1 MKRGTSLKRK
11 IVAVVIVTLMLVSS
25 VPSLINDRTGAS
37 LPGGWEEVVLEGNG
51 KKKIAEIT
59 VEGAIQHD
67 AAHANHPILS
77 MINFAKNDPDVQGV
91 ILNVNSPGGDVVT
104 VDKILLEIKK
114 LQQEGKTVV
123 VSMGSIAASGG
134 YYISANADRIF
145 AHPSTITGSLGVIIS
160 FPNYK
165 ELAERVGYSELNI
178 KSGPMKDIGDPLR
191 TMSEDEE
198 KVYQDIVDVSYEQF
212 VDVISEGRNMDKDT
226 VRKLADGRVY
236 SGKSAKALGLIDEF
250 GSLQDAISYIKQNT
264 NLTSYQVVQYKPKTS
279 VLNLFSQ
286 GINVTSTVDKVQ
298 AVLGIKLNEGP
309 KLMYMLD

>member
-11 IVAVVIVTLMLVSS
+11 IVAVVIVTLMLVSTL
-25 VPSLINDRTGAS
+25 PSLLNDRTGAS

-51 KKKIAEIT
+51 KKKIVEIT

-67 AAHANHPILS
+67 AAHAIHPILS
-77 MINFAKNDPDVQGV
+77 MLNFAKNDPDVQGV

-104 VDKILLEIKK
+104 VNEIHLEIEK
-114 LQQEGKTVV
+114 LRQEEKTVV

-165 ELAERVGYSELNI
+165 ELAERVGYNELNI

-212 VDVISEGRNMDKDT
+212 VDVISEGRNMNKNT

-236 SGKSAKALGLIDEF
+236 SGKSAKELGLIDEF
-250 GSLQDAISYIKQNT
+250 GSLQDAISFIKQNT

-286 GINVTSTVDKVQ
+286 GINVTSTIDKVQ
-298 AVLGIKLNEGP
+298 TLLGIKLNEGP